1 MSEPFLAQI
10 SMFAGNF
17 APRGWA
23 FCNGQLLPISQ
34 NTALFSL
41 LGTTYGGD
49 GRTTFALP
57 DLRGRVPVNS
67 GGDSSGPGLTHRPLG
82 QRSGTEYNILSVA
95 QMPSHNHQTSGSVSG
110 TIRVGQTTSTNSP
123 DGAYPSTLKADFGGE
138 AVTSQGYST
147 TPSQQTMAADAVVIN
162 PASIQIGNTGGSQS
176 VNNMQPY
183 LAVNFII
190 ATQGLF
196 PSRN

>member
-1 MSEPFLAQI
+1 MSNLIKGETGDWEVVIGLEVHCQVI
-10 SMFAGNF
+10 SK
-17 APRGWA
+17 
-23 FCNGQLLPISQ
+23 SK
-34 NTALFSL
+34 LFS
-41 LGTTYGGD
+41 GG
-49 GRTTFALP
+49 
-57 DLRGRVPVNS
+57 S
-67 GGDSSGPGLTHRPLG
+67 
-82 QRSGTEYNILSVA
+82 
-95 QMPSHNHQTSGSVSG
+95 
-110 TIRVGQTTSTNSP
+110 
-123 DGAYPSTLKADFGGE
+123 ADFGGE